1 MPANRSRTERWLDCL
16 YQLYERGGAIEMA
29 LSEQGAHNG
38 VRADAGSDVAWRV
51 KILRMSDTE
60 MLVERPSAFGHAL
73 PMDSGL
79 GVVGVMSIGQN
90 RWMFRTKVVGID
102 LKYPGGAVRLA
113 MPTSVERCRRREFY
127 RVSATSLRLPKVM
140 CWPLLDPMS
149 VVVAELANKATILDL
164 QNGGQPRGEA
174 ELLPEVGPGFMATL
188 MNLGG
193 GGIGLLVDKDEA
205 SRVDSS
211 RLLWMRLDLTPQIA
225 APIGVTARIA
235 HVHRDSEQNLYVGG
249 AFDFSFHP
257 AHKEFV
263 VSQMTRYVQTLL
275 GERRA
280 AA

>member
-16 YQLYERGGAIEMA
+16 HQLYERGGAIEMA
-29 LSEQGAHNG
+29 LTEQAVQGTSS
-38 VRADAGSDVAWRV
+38 VQEGSDVAWRV
-51 KILRMSDTE
+51 KILRMGESE
-60 MLVERPSAFGHAL
+60 LLVERPSAFGHAL
-73 PMDSGL
+73 PMDSGV

-102 LKYPGGAVRLA
+102 TRYPGGAVRLA

-127 RVSATSLRLPKVM
+127 RVSTASLKLAKVM

-164 QNGGQPRGEA
+164 QNGGQARNEA

-205 SRVDSS
+205 NRVDSS
-211 RLLWMRLDLTPQIA
+211 KLIWMRMDLTPQIA

-263 VSQMTRYVQTLL
+263 VSQMTRYVQSLL